1 MEMAQLSESLPPEQ
15 RLALAY
21 APARAR
27 SATLGLFA
35 LDTRLA
41 GVVRNASEPLL
52 GQIRLAWWRDRLGE
66 HPQNWPAGEPLLA
79 LLRPW
84 GEHAKGLRALVDGW
98 EALMGEP
105 PLEATAFE
113 LLAEGRAQGC
123 AALAMVLAEADSAPE
138 AERAGRGWALADMA
152 GRLSSPDEL
161 LVVTSML
168 NAQDLRRA
176 ALPRTLRPL
185 AMLHGLTRR
194 AARHPERGLIDGP
207 LALLSAVRLGIL
219 GR

>member
-21 APARAR
+21 APARSRAV
-27 SATLGLFA
+27 SLGLFA
-35 LDTRLA
+35 LDARLA

-66 HPQNWPAGEPLLA
+66 NSQNWPEGEPLLA

-84 GEHAKGLRALVDGW
+84 GEHTTGLRSLVDGW

-105 PLEATAFE
+105 PAFE
-113 LLAEGRAQGC
+113 ALAEGRARSC
-123 AALAMVLAEADSAPE
+123 AALAMVLGEADFASE
-138 AERAGRGWALADMA
+138 AERAGRSWALADMA
-152 GRLSSPDEL
+152 GRLSSPEEL
-161 LVVTSML
+161 AVVASML
-168 NAQDLRRA
+168 NVQDLRRA

-185 AMLHGLTRR
+185 AILHGLARR
-194 AARHPERGLIDGP
+194 AASHPERGLIDGP

>member
-27 SATLGLFA
+27 AATLGLFA
-35 LDTRLA
+35 LDARLA

-66 HPQNWPAGEPLLA
+66 NPQSWPEGEPLLA

-84 GEHAKGLRALVDGW
+84 GEHAAVLRSLVDGW

-105 PLEATAFE
+105 PAFE
-113 LLAEGRAQGC
+113 ALAEGRAQAC
-123 AALAMVLAEADSAPE
+123 AALAIVLGETDFASE
-138 AERAGRGWALADMA
+138 AERAGRSWALADMA

-161 LVVTSML
+161 AVVASML
-168 NAQDLRRA
+168 NVQDLRRA
-176 ALPRTLRPL
+176 TLPRTLRPL
-185 AMLHGLTRR
+185 AILHGLARR
-194 AARHPERGLIDGP
+194 AVRHPERGLIGGP